1 MILWL
6 NPFSGISG
14 DMILGALLD
23 LGAPTDEV
31 RAAIASTGITGWTLT
46 TEPVRRAGLTA
57 RRALVRVDDQAP
69 GRRAAEL
76 LAMAQAA
83 RPAAAG
89 QLAAAAISALAEA
102 EGRLHGVPADQV
114 HLHELGGVDTIV
126 DTVGVGA
133 ALHALGVSAVWSA
146 PLGLGAGV
154 VEMAHGQFPAP
165 APATVALLDGAQV
178 TGITGTGE
186 PADPAGSTEGLAGG
200 PAASKMA
207 WPLAGETVTPTGAAL
222 LRAMGC
228 RYGPM
233 PALRVSGSGYG
244 AGARD
249 VPGRP
254 NVLPVLLGEPV
265 AERAAVQPQDPP
277 AGHAGDASL
286 NLAVDGLAGR
296 AGRAGGHP
304 AAVETL
310 LVVET
315 TVDDVTGEVLG
326 ELPGLLLAAG
336 ALDVWITAVT
346 GKKGR
351 PAHVVTALCRPD
363 AAGRVQAR
371 LLGETGSL
379 GARQHQVR
387 REALPRQETEVT
399 VHGHGIRVKLGP
411 HRAKPEHEDVAAAAR
426 ATGLALHQ
434 VTWDALRQLPAV
446 DPAAPDTAGL
456 SPRSDE

>member
-14 DMILGALLD
+14 DMLLGALLD
-23 LGAPTDEV
+23 LGAPTTEV

-57 RRALVRVDDQAP
+57 LRALVQVDDQVP

-76 LAMAQAA
+76 LAMARAA

-102 EGRLHGVPADQV
+102 EGRLHGVSADEV
-114 HLHELGGVDTIV
+114 HLHELGGVDTVV

-133 ALHALGVSAVWSA
+133 ALHALGISAVWSA

-154 VEMAHGQFPAP
+154 VNMAHGQFPAP
-165 APATVALLDGAQV
+165 APATVALLEGAQV
-178 TGITGTGE
+178 TGIPGARA
-186 PADPAGSTEGLAGG
+186 PASRAGSADGPTGGQAAGE
-200 PAASKMA
+200 MA

-233 PALRVSGSGYG
+233 PALRVVGSGYG

-254 NVLPVLLGEPV
+254 NVLPVLLGEP
-265 AERAAVQPQDPP
+265 AADGTRVQPQD
-277 AGHAGDASL
+277 L
-286 NLAVDGLAGR
+286 LAGR
-296 AGRAGGHP
+296 AGEASPNGAKDELAGQAGGTSRHP
-304 AAVETL
+304 ATVETL

-315 TVDDVTGEVLG
+315 TVDDVTGELLG

-351 PAHVVTALCRPD
+351 PAHVVTALCRPE
-363 AAGRVQAR
+363 AAGPVQAR
-371 LLGETGSL
+371 LLHETGSL

-399 VHGHGIRVKLGP
+399 VQGYGIRVKLGP
-411 HRAKPEHEDVAAAAR
+411 HRAKPEHDDVAAAAR
-426 ATGLALHQ
+426 ATGMALHQ
-434 VTWDALRQLPAV
+434 VTGEALRQLP
-446 DPAAPDTAGL
+446 PGL
-456 SPRSDE
+456 GG

>member
-1 MILWL
+1 VILWL

-14 DMILGALLD
+14 DMLLGALLD
-23 LGAPTDEV
+23 LGAPTAEV
-31 RAAIASTGITGWTLT
+31 RAAIESTGITGWTLT

-57 RRALVRVDDQAP
+57 RRALVQVDDHVP

-76 LAMAQAA
+76 LAMAKAA

-89 QLAAAAISALAEA
+89 ELAAAAISALAEA

-114 HLHELGGVDTIV
+114 HLHELGGVDTVV

-133 ALHALGVSAVWSA
+133 ALHTLGVTAVWSA

-154 VEMAHGQFPAP
+154 VNMAHGQFPAP
-165 APATVALLDGAQV
+165 APATVALLEGALV
-178 TGITGTGE
+178 TGITAPESAGGS
-186 PADPAGSTEGLAGG
+186 ADG
-200 PAASKMA
+200 PAAETMA
-207 WPLAGETVTPTGAAL
+207 WPLPGETVTPTGAAL

-233 PALRVSGSGYG
+233 PALRVVGSGYG

-265 AERAAVQPQDPP
+265 ADAAPGQPQDLP
-277 AGHAGDASL
+277 AGFAGQASP
-286 NLAVDGLAGR
+286 NGAKDGLAGQ
-296 AGRAGGHP
+296 AGRTGGDP
-304 AAVETL
+304 AVVETL

-315 TVDDVTGEVLG
+315 TVDDVTGELLG
-326 ELPGLLLAAG
+326 ELPGLLLSAG
-336 ALDVWITAVT
+336 ALDVWITAGI

-351 PAHVVTALCRPD
+351 PAHVVTALCRPES
-363 AAGRVQAR
+363 AGPVQAR
-371 LLGETGSL
+371 MLHETGSL
-379 GARQHQVR
+379 GARQHHVR

-399 VHGHGIRVKLGP
+399 VQGHGIRVKLGP
-411 HRAKPEHEDVAAAAR
+411 HRAKPEHDDVAATAR
-426 ATGLALHQ
+426 ATGLALHE
-434 VTWDALRQLPAV
+434 VTREALRQLP
-446 DPAAPDTAGL
+446 PGPGG
-456 SPRSDE
+456 

>member
-14 DMILGALLD
+14 DMLLGALLD
-23 LGAPTDEV
+23 LGAPMGEV

-46 TEPVRRAGLTA
+46 AEPVQRAGLVA
-57 RRALVRVDDQAP
+57 RQAQVRVDDNAP
-69 GRRAAEL
+69 ERRAAEL
-76 LAMAQAA
+76 LAMARAA

-102 EGRLHGVPADQV
+102 EGRLHGLPADQV
-114 HLHELGGVDTIV
+114 HLHELGGVDTVV

-154 VEMAHGQFPAP
+154 VDMAHGRFPAP
-165 APATVALLDGAQV
+165 APATVALLEGAQV
-178 TGITGTGE
+178 IGITGTQA
-186 PADPAGSTEGLAGG
+186 PASPGSTQVPPGG
-200 PAASKMA
+200 PAATKMA

-233 PALRVSGSGYG
+233 PALRLAGSGYG

-265 AERAAVQPQDPP
+265 AITGMVRAQDP
-277 AGHAGDASL
+277 
-286 NLAVDGLAGR
+286 LAGQS
-296 AGRAGGHP
+296 GRADEHP

-315 TVDDVTGEVLG
+315 TVDDVTGELLG
-326 ELPGLLLAAG
+326 ELPSLLLAAG
-336 ALDVWITAVT
+336 ALDVWITAAT

-351 PAHVVTALCRPD
+351 PAHVVTALCRPE
-363 AAGRVQAR
+363 AAGSVQAR
-371 LLGETGSL
+371 LLDETGSL

-387 REALPRQETEVT
+387 REAMPRQEAEVT
-399 VHGHGIRVKLGP
+399 VQGHRIRVKLGP
-411 HRAKPEHEDVAAAAR
+411 HRAKPEHDDVAAAAR
-426 ATGLALHQ
+426 ATGMALHQ
-434 VTWDALRQLPAV
+434 VTREALRQLPPGPAA
-446 DPAAPDTAGL
+446 DPA
-456 SPRSDE
+456 S

>member
-14 DMILGALLD
+14 DMLLGALLD
-23 LGAPTDEV
+23 LGAPMDEV

-46 TEPVRRAGLTA
+46 TEPVERAGLVA
-57 RRALVRVDDQAP
+57 RQAQVRVDDRIP
-69 GRRAAEL
+69 ERRAAEL
-76 LAMAQAA
+76 LTMARAA

-114 HLHELGGVDTIV
+114 HLHELGGVDTVV

-154 VEMAHGQFPAP
+154 VDMAHGRFPAP
-165 APATVALLDGAQV
+165 APATVALLEGAQV
-178 TGITGTGE
+178 TGITGQLA
-186 PADPAGSTEGLAGG
+186 PASPAGSTEVSPGG
-200 PAASKMA
+200 PAAAKMA

-233 PALRVSGSGYG
+233 PALRVAGSGYG

-265 AERAAVQPQDPP
+265 AGTGLVQPQDP
-277 AGHAGDASL
+277 
-286 NLAVDGLAGR
+286 LAGQ
-296 AGRAGGHP
+296 AGRTDGHP
-304 AAVETL
+304 AAIETL

-315 TVDDVTGEVLG
+315 TVDDVTGELLG
-326 ELPGLLLAAG
+326 ELPSLLLAAG
-336 ALDVWITAVT
+336 ALDVWIAAVT

-351 PAHVVTALCRPD
+351 PAQVVTALCRPE
-363 AAGRVQAR
+363 AAGPVQAR
-371 LLGETGSL
+371 LLAETGSL
-379 GARQHQVR
+379 GARQHQVQ
-387 REALPRQETEVT
+387 REALPRQETEVI
-399 VHGHGIRVKLGP
+399 VQGHRIRVKLGP
-411 HRAKPEHEDVAAAAR
+411 HRAKPEHDDVAAAAQ

-434 VTWDALRQLPAV
+434 VTQDALRQLPPGREA
-446 DPAAPDTAGL
+446 DPARRAGQI
-456 SPRSDE
+456 

>member
-14 DMILGALLD
+14 DMLLGALLD
-23 LGAPTDEV
+23 LGAPMGEV

-46 TEPVRRAGLTA
+46 AEPVQRAGLVA
-57 RRALVRVDDQAP
+57 RQAQVRVDDNAP
-69 GRRAAEL
+69 ERRAAEL
-76 LAMAQAA
+76 LALARAA

-114 HLHELGGVDTIV
+114 HLHELGGVDTVV

-146 PLGLGAGV
+146 PVGLGAGV
-154 VEMAHGQFPAP
+154 VDMAHGRFPAP
-165 APATVALLDGAQV
+165 APATVALLEGAQV
-178 TGITGTGE
+178 TGITGTQAPGG
-186 PADPAGSTEGLAGG
+186 PGSTQVPPGG
-200 PAASKMA
+200 PAATKMA

-233 PALRVSGSGYG
+233 PALRLAGSGYG

-265 AERAAVQPQDPP
+265 AITGMVRAQDP
-277 AGHAGDASL
+277 
-286 NLAVDGLAGR
+286 LAGQS
-296 AGRAGGHP
+296 GRADGHP

-310 LVVET
+310 LEVET
-315 TVDDVTGEVLG
+315 TVDDVTGELLG
-326 ELPGLLLAAG
+326 ELPSLLLAAG

-351 PAHVVTALCRPD
+351 PAQVVTALCRPE
-363 AAGRVQAR
+363 AAGPVQAR
-371 LLGETGSL
+371 LLAETGSL
-379 GARQHQVR
+379 GARQHQVQ

-399 VHGHGIRVKLGP
+399 VQGHRIRVKLGP

-426 ATGLALHQ
+426 ATGMALHQ
-434 VTWDALRQLPAV
+434 VTQEALRQLPPG
-446 DPAAPDTAGL
+446 PAAEPV
-456 SPRSDE
+456 S